1 MRSRGAIIILLNS
14 EAAAMT
20 YDEIHN
26 PEISVSK
33 EIVCSWIFAFSLVG
47 VVFFVLGI
55 FI

>member
-1 MRSRGAIIILLNS
+1 
-14 EAAAMT
+14 MT
-20 YDEIHN
+20 YNEIHN

-47 VVFFVLGI
+47 VVFLVLGI